1 MLTRL
6 LRIYKNALKIN
17 SFVRDGRTLDPKW
30 IESRINMLIDG
41 KKHPEKKRIREAFQ
55 KMSGNWNSKTV
66 EKDSVT
72 IYVMNNDLYAAFG
85 NTQEIATLLEVKL
98 PIAMTQKLKDL
109 SKKSKINMTLD
120 IPFFLW
126 FNKDIAGIT
135 KPESTTK
142 SLYYLDD
149 LLKKSNFKA
158 LDMILT
164 EYIKIAKTR

>member
-135 KPESTTK
+135 KPESTTT